1 MRVLPHGHA
10 AWDPPY
16 LAYTAAMEAQVALA
30 RVGLSPRDMDLVQI
44 NESFASVAIISTRRL
59 KLDPQRVNPNGG
71 AIALGYPVCA
81 SGVRIIAAPANELK
95 LRDGGR
101 GLAAICSGT
110 RQGDGVVIEV
120 DG

>member
-1 MRVLPHGHA
+1 M
-10 AWDPPY
+10 
-16 LAYTAAMEAQVALA
+16 
-30 RVGLSPRDMDLVQI
+30 GLSPRDMDLVQI